1 MGGLVIM
8 FIPRSPDA
16 KPQERKLPPLRTNL
30 QFTRGIP
37 TPGGVPTWTIV
48 DPIRNR
54 YFQVEWT
61 VYQMIKH
68 WSAGTIEKLHAAMAR
83 ETTCRTTVEDV
94 EDFVK
99 FLYANN
105 LTEQSAGG
113 KHTDYQ
119 VQAQAGEQNW
129 MMCLVHHY
137 LFIKIPLLHPH
148 NFLKATL
155 PYVAPFYT
163 VAAGWTFGVIGL
175 IGSILVGR
183 QWDAFVSTFLYFFNW
198 HGAILYSLSLGAVK
212 MVHELGH
219 AYTATRFG
227 CRVPTMGVAFMVM
240 MPVFY
245 SDVSDSY
252 RLTSKRKRL
261 LIAAG
266 GVIAEL
272 GLASIALFAW
282 GFLPEGTAR
291 SIVFIVATTSVIMSL
306 AVNLNP
312 FMRFDGYYLLA
323 DGLGIPNLQDRAFA
337 FGQWQLRELL
347 FGRLVTSPPE
357 ATSVAL
363 RRTLVAYAWA
373 IWLYRLV
380 LFTGIAV
387 MVYQYF
393 FKALGIILFL
403 VEIVWF
409 IAMPI
414 AREIT
419 SWWTNR
425 ALYATSSRAW
435 GTAVVLGILLSL
447 AFIPLPTSVSAPAV
461 LQAAS
466 YATIYTPMPGRVS
479 QVLVRDGQRVM
490 AGEPIVVLENPSL
503 EKEVRLA
510 EIKVAMWDYRLGRQ
524 AGYDQDRMQRQV
536 IAESLKARLAEL
548 AGLKSRQENLILKAS
563 IAGMIRD
570 RADSLSPGRWIDQ
583 KLPVAYLV
591 DAGHLEIEGL
601 VPVDELAYIDVGQSA
616 RFIPEDLTRPSV
628 EAQVTKVA
636 KVDERDIAIP
646 YFASIF
652 GGDTAVRKD
661 DKGRLKPEV
670 SVYRVRLNLRD
681 AIQDVDQAV
690 LGHVQI
696 QGQSSS
702 LAKRVWGHTVAV
714 LIRESGF

>member
-1 MGGLVIM
+1 MS
-8 FIPRSPDA
+8 IPGAPDP
-16 KPQERKLPPLRTNL
+16 KPRERKLPSLRTNL
-30 QFTRGIP
+30 QFNRGAP
-37 TPGGVPTWTIV
+37 TPDGVPTWTIV

-54 YFQVEWT
+54 YFQIEWT
-61 VYQMIKH
+61 VYQMILR
-68 WSAGTIEKLHAAMAR
+68 WSAGTIEKLHAVMEQ

-105 LTEQSAGG
+105 LTEQSASG

-119 VQAQAGEQNW
+119 TQAQAGEQNW
-129 MMCLVHHY
+129 LIWLVHHY
-137 LFIKIPLLHPH
+137 LFVKIPLVHPH

-155 PYVAPFYT
+155 PYVAPLYT
-163 VAAGWTFGVIGL
+163 VAAGWMFGMIGL
-175 IGSILVGR
+175 IGLIFVGR

-198 HGAILYSLSLGAVK
+198 RGAILYSLSLGAVK
-212 MVHELGH
+212 IVHELGH

-227 CRVPTMGVAFMVM
+227 CRVPTMGVAFIVM
-240 MPVFY
+240 MPVLY

-272 GLASIALFAW
+272 GLASIALFSW

-291 SIVFIVATTSVIMSL
+291 SIAFIVATTSVIMSL

-323 DGLGIPNLQDRAFA
+323 DGLSIPNLQDRAFA

-347 FGRLVTSPPE
+347 FGRLTSPPE

-414 AREIT
+414 GREIT
-419 SWWTNR
+419 SWWTKR

-435 GTAVVLGILLSL
+435 GAAVVLGILFSL
-447 AFIPLPTSVSAPAV
+447 VWIPLPTSVSAPAV

-466 YATIYTPMPGRVS
+466 YATIYAPMPGRVS
-479 QVLVRDGQRVM
+479 RVLVRDGQRVM
-490 AGEPIVVLENPSL
+490 AGEQVVVLENPSL

-510 EIKVAMWDYRLGRQ
+510 EIKAAMWNYRLDRQ

-536 IAESLKARLAEL
+536 IAESLKAGLVEL
-548 AGLKSRQENLILKAS
+548 AGLKLRQENLILKAPM
-563 IAGMIRD
+563 AGMIRD
-570 RADSLSPGRWIDQ
+570 HADSLIPGRWIDQ
-583 KLPVAYLV
+583 KLPIVYLV
-591 DAGHLEIEGL
+591 DARHAEIEGL

-616 RFIPEDLTRPSV
+616 RFIPADLTRPSV
-628 EAQVTKVA
+628 EAQVMEVA
-636 KVDERDIAIP
+636 EVDERDVAIP

-652 GGDTAVRKD
+652 GGDMAVRKD

-670 SVYRVRLNLRD
+670 SVYRVRLSLRD
-681 AIQDVDQAV
+681 AIRDADQAV

-696 QGQSSS
+696 QGQPSS
-702 LAKRVWGHTVAV
+702 LAKRVWDHTVTV

>member
-1 MGGLVIM
+1 MGGLVVM
-8 FIPRSPDA
+8 FIPKSPDA
-16 KPQERKLPPLRTNL
+16 KPQERKLPSLRTNL
-30 QFTRGIP
+30 QFTRGTP
-37 TPGGVPTWTIV
+37 TPDGVPTWTIV

-54 YFQVEWT
+54 YFQIEWP

-68 WSAGTIEKLHAAMAR
+68 WSAGTIEKLHAVMAR
-83 ETTCRTTVEDV
+83 ETTCRTTVGDV

-105 LTEQSAGG
+105 LTEQSASG

-119 VQAQAGEQNW
+119 TQAQAGEQSW
-129 MMCLVHHY
+129 MIWLVHHY
-137 LFIKIPLLHPH
+137 LFVKIPLVHPH
-148 NFLKATL
+148 NFLRATL

-163 VAAGWTFGVIGL
+163 VAAGWMFGMMGL
-175 IGSILVGR
+175 IGLILVGR
-183 QWDAFVSTFLYFFNW
+183 QWDAFASTFLYFFNW
-198 HGAILYSLSLGAVK
+198 RGAILYSLSLGAVK
-212 MVHELGH
+212 IVHELGH

-227 CRVPTMGVAFMVM
+227 CRVPTMGIAFLVM
-240 MPVFY
+240 MPVLY

-272 GLASIALFAW
+272 GLASIALFMW

-291 SIVFIVATTSVIMSL
+291 SIAFIVATTSVIMSL

-337 FGQWQLRELL
+337 FGQWQLRGLL
-347 FGRLVTSPPE
+347 FGWFSSPPE
-357 ATSVAL
+357 ETSVAR
-363 RRTLVAYAWA
+363 RRTLIAYAWA

-419 SWWTNR
+419 GWWTNR
-425 ALYATSSRAW
+425 AFYAASSRAW
-435 GTAVVLGILLSL
+435 GTAIVLGILFSFV
-447 AFIPLPTSVSAPAV
+447 FIPLPTSVSAPAV

-466 YATIYTPMPGRVS
+466 YATIYAPMPGRVS

-490 AGEPIVVLENPSL
+490 AGEQVVVLENPSL

-510 EIKVAMWDYRLGRQ
+510 EIKAAMWNYRLDRQ
-524 AGYDQDRMQRQV
+524 AGHDQDRAQRQV
-536 IAESLKARLAEL
+536 IAESLKAGLAEL
-548 AGLKSRQENLILKAS
+548 AGLKLRQENLILKAP

-570 RADSLSPGRWIDQ
+570 HADSLLPGRWIDQ
-583 KLPVAYLV
+583 KLPVFYLI
-591 DAGHLEIEGL
+591 DARHAEIEGL

-616 RFIPEDLTRPSV
+616 RFIPADLTRPSV
-628 EAQVTKVA
+628 EAQVAEVA
-636 KVDERDIAIP
+636 EVDERDVAVP

-652 GGDTAVRKD
+652 GGDMAVRKD

-670 SVYRVRLNLRD
+670 SVYRVRLSLRD
-681 AIQDVDQAV
+681 AIRDADQAV
-690 LGHVQI
+690 LGHIQI
-696 QGQSSS
+696 QGQPSS
-702 LAKRVWGHTVAV
+702 LAKRVWDHTVTV

>member
-1 MGGLVIM
+1 M
-8 FIPRSPDA
+8 FLSGSPEA
-16 KPQERKLPPLRTNL
+16 KPQERKLPPIRTNL
-30 QFTRGIP
+30 QFNRGTP
-37 TPGGVPTWTIV
+37 TPDGVPTWTIV
-48 DPIRNR
+48 DPIRSR
-54 YFQVEWT
+54 YFQIEWP

-68 WSAGTIEKLHAAMAR
+68 WSAGTIEKLHAVMAR
-83 ETTCRTTVEDV
+83 ETTCRTTVGDV

-119 VQAQAGEQNW
+119 LQAQAGEQNW
-129 MMCLVHHY
+129 MMWLLHHY
-137 LFIKIPLLHPH
+137 LFVKIPLVHPH
-148 NFLKATL
+148 NVLRATL

-163 VAAGWTFGVIGL
+163 VAAGWMFGMMGLIGL
-175 IGSILVGR
+175 ILVSL
-183 QWDAFVSTFLYFFNW
+183 QWDAFISTFLYFFNW
-198 HGAILYSLSLGAVK
+198 RGAILYSLSLGAVK
-212 MVHELGH
+212 IVHELGH

-227 CRVPTMGVAFMVM
+227 CRVPTMGVAFLVM
-240 MPVFY
+240 MPVLY

-272 GLASIALFAW
+272 GLASVALFAW
-282 GFLPEGTAR
+282 GFLPDGTVR
-291 SIVFIVATTSVIMSL
+291 SIAFIVATTSVIMSL

-337 FGQWQLRELL
+337 FGQWQLRGLL
-347 FGRLVTSPPE
+347 FGWFSSPPE
-357 ATSVAL
+357 ETSVVR
-363 RRTLVAYAWA
+363 RRTLIAYAWA
-373 IWLYRLV
+373 IWLYRLII
-380 LFTGIAV
+380 FTGIAV

-419 SWWTNR
+419 GWWTNR
-425 ALYATSSRAW
+425 AFYAASSRAW
-435 GTAVVLGILLSL
+435 GTAIVLGIPLSL
-447 AFIPLPTSVSAPAV
+447 VFIPFPTNVSAPAI

-466 YATIYTPMPGRVS
+466 YATIYAPMPGRVR
-479 QVLVRDGQRVM
+479 QVLARNGQRVM
-490 AGEPIVVLENPSL
+490 AGEQIAVLENPLL

-510 EIKVAMWDYRLGRQ
+510 EIKAAMWNYRLGRQ
-524 AGYDQDRMQRQV
+524 AGHDQDRAQRQV
-536 IAESLKARLAEL
+536 IAESLKAELAEL
-548 AGLKSRQENLILKAS
+548 AGLESKQANFILKAP

-570 RADSLSPGRWIDQ
+570 HADSLLPGRWIDQ
-583 KLPVAYLV
+583 KLPVFYLI
-591 DAGHLEIEGL
+591 DADHAVIEGL
-601 VPVDELAYIDVGQSA
+601 VPVDKLSYIDVGQSA
-616 RFIPEDLTRPSV
+616 RFIPADLTSPSI
-628 EAQVTKVA
+628 EAQVA
-636 KVDERDIAIP
+636 EIAEVDERDIAIS

-652 GGDTAVRKD
+652 GGDMAVRKD
-661 DKGRLKPEV
+661 DKGRLNPEV

-702 LAKRVWGHTVAV
+702 LAKRVWDHTVAV

>member
-1 MGGLVIM
+1 MGGLVVM
-8 FIPRSPDA
+8 PIPGSPDA

-30 QFTRGIP
+30 QFTRGTP
-37 TPGGVPTWTIV
+37 TPDGVPTWTIV
-48 DPIRNR
+48 DPVRNR

-61 VYQMIKH
+61 VFQMIKH
-68 WSAGTIEKLHAAMAR
+68 WSVGTIEKLHAVMAR

-94 EDFVK
+94 EDLVK

-105 LTEQSAGG
+105 LTEKSPGG

-119 VQAQAGEQNW
+119 TQAQAGEQNW
-129 MMCLVHHY
+129 LMWLVHHY

-175 IGSILVGR
+175 IGLILVGR

-212 MVHELGH
+212 IVHELGH

-240 MPVFY
+240 MPVLY

-272 GLASIALFAW
+272 GLAAVASFAW

-291 SIVFIVATTSVIMSL
+291 SIAFIVATTSVIISL

-447 AFIPLPTSVSAPAV
+447 AFIPLPTNISAPAV

-479 QVLVRDGQRVM
+479 QVLVRDGQKVM
-490 AGEPIVVLENPSL
+490 AGEQVVVLENPSL

-510 EIKVAMWDYRLGRQ
+510 EIKVEMWNYRLDRQ
-524 AGYDQDRMQRQV
+524 AGHDQDRMQRQV
-536 IAESLKARLAEL
+536 IAESLKAGLTEL
-548 AGLKSRQENLILKAS
+548 AGLKSRQENLILKAPMT
-563 IAGMIRD
+563 GMIRD
-570 RADSLSPGRWIDQ
+570 RADSLSSGRWIDQ

-591 DAGHLEIEGL
+591 DTDHAEIEGL

-616 RFIPEDLTRPSV
+616 RFIPADLTRPSV
-628 EAQVTKVA
+628 EAQVTEVA
-636 KVDERDIAIP
+636 QVDERELSIP

-652 GGDTAVRKD
+652 GGDMAVRKD

-670 SVYRVRLNLRD
+670 SVYRVRLNLREAMRD
-681 AIQDVDQAV
+681 ANQAV

-702 LAKRVWGHTVAV
+702 LWKRVWDHTVTV